1 MVPSHAN
8 RVRSLALCSTC
19 LLLSIGCLA
28 DNPSQPTAGTDT
40 SEPNPTDPT
49 GTTTA
54 DVVEDGLLA
63 CAEPPCQLLLVS
75 QTLDDRIDVYDVT
88 AKPYLRGRIGTDLK
102 PDPSGEQTMGNL
114 LDEPYGLA
122 LDDNFLW
129 AAIGHYPDTDRGS
142 LLAYPRSAFAGL
154 AQGAVVPEDMYFG
167 SGAFSAGVLSLPLER
182 QEAIFLVPH
191 PSGRLLVG
199 VFANDLRAASWPQ
212 PSEILV
218 IDPADLRPGS
228 IGAFS
233 LALDK
238 NPCNGGWKLT
248 ALDDA
253 VSRLALACDGSDSVA
268 VITLPPD
275 FATTTPADA
284 AAGMTAC
291 SAPLSTGTVNTQ
303 FVAPDG
309 AGGLLAVQSQI
320 LEPPTLW
327 SINRECDLNG
337 PPGDDLPPELAQV
350 RIVREPVLLRP
361 AGGGKPPMWLLASET
376 PAPGVLIVRGGAT
389 PAICGQVSGLDAING
404 AENGPFALAL
414 DATRTHLAIG
424 AGPVSNPPFADGRG
438 QVLWATLDLAD
449 LDSCAVAATEVVD
462 LTEGTFVSNDPR
474 TWVRAPNLLV
484 VAELGGS

>member
-1 MVPSHAN
+1 MASRTLSVLGIA
-8 RVRSLALCSTC
+8 LAPALLQASCLKDNQGQTDSYTDGTSGST
-19 LLLSIGCLA
+19 S
-28 DNPSQPTAGTDT
+28 TDT
-40 SEPNPTDPT
+40 TGPTT
-49 GTTTA
+49 GP
-54 DVVEDGLLA
+54 VEDGLLA

-88 AKPYLRGRIGTDLK
+88 AAPFLRGRIGTDLK
-102 PDPSGEQTMGNL
+102 HDPSGEQTMGNL

-122 LDDNFLW
+122 LDNDYLW

-154 AQGAVVPEDMYFG
+154 APGSVFAEDMYFR
-167 SGAFSAGVLSLPLER
+167 SGDFSAGVLSLPLAR

-191 PSGRLLVG
+191 PSGRLIVG
-199 VFANDLRAASWPQ
+199 VFANDLRAASWPE

-218 IDPADLRPGS
+218 VDPADLQPDS

-233 LALDK
+233 LNLAM

-248 ALDDA
+248 ALDDD

-268 VITLPPD
+268 VITLPAD
-275 FATTTPADA
+275 FAEATPAAA
-284 AAGMTAC
+284 AAGMSAC
-291 SAPLSTGTVNTQ
+291 STPLSTGTVNTQ

-309 AGGLLAVQSQI
+309 AGGLLAVQSEI

-327 SINRECDLNG
+327 SINSECNLNG
-337 PPGDDLPPELAQV
+337 APGDDLPPELSQV

-361 AGGGKPPMWLLASET
+361 AGGGKPAMWLLASET
-376 PAPGVLIVRGGAT
+376 PVPGVLIVRGGGT
-389 PAICGQVSGLDAING
+389 PAVCGQVSGLDAIDG

-414 DATRTHLAIG
+414 DATRTRLAIG

-438 QVLWATLDLAD
+438 QVLWANLDLAD
-449 LDSCAVAATEVVD
+449 LDSCTVAATEVVD
-462 LTEGTFVSNDPR
+462 LTEGTFVANDPR
-474 TWVRAPNLLV
+474 TWVRAPNMLV
-484 VAELGGS
+484 ITELGGS